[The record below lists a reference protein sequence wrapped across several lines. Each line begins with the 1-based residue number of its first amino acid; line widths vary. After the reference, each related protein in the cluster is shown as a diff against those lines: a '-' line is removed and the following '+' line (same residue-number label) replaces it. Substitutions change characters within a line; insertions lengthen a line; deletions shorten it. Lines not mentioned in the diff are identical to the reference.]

1 MMRFTLAVALALAL
15 LEAVVVFANVY
26 QMKLRPIDGRRERA
40 IREVYKNPETA
51 GMPGDIV
58 RTRDYSRFWHKYT
71 QKQVRKAAAAGS
83 GKGSV
88 STQNVNDFDDM
99 VYVGNITVG
108 TPEQRFAVILDTGS
122 SNLWI
127 PDVACD
133 GNAKCD
139 SACDWSMICSALC
152 DDKCCASASSS
163 SAVASYEDVS
173 DENNPPVVTCDLKR
187 KYDSRK
193 STTYVKHGRTFKIF
207 YGSGFADGFLGEDTI
222 RFGDVGT
229 PQLIVP
235 NTTFGQTTTMSKV
248 FAEVQADGLLGLAFA
263 QIAVDGVTPPL
274 INAIQQGRL
283 AQPLFTVYLDQ
294 EGTNGG
300 TSTKRKGGVYTWG
313 GVDATNCGDVIDYA
327 PLSSD
332 TYYQFK
338 ITSVALGTKYTHA
351 ATAEVISD
359 SGTSLMIGPSGPV
372 KAIAE
377 IVGAVYDKQVGAY
390 VIRCDADYD
399 PITFTIHGKRYD
411 VPPAVLN
418 IDVGIGNSTCLWGVD
433 SLGVLGSLGPTW
445 ILGDPFIRAYCN
457 IYDIGQSRIGF
468 APAKTQQ

>member
-1 MMRFTLAVALALAL
+1 MMRFVALAVAIALAVL
-15 LEAVVVFANVY
+15 LAEAAFANVF
-26 QMKLRPIDGRRERA
+26 QTQLRPIDGRRERA
-40 IREVYKNPETA
+40 FREGA
-51 GMPGDIV
+51 AMSGDVV

-83 GKGSV
+83 KASV
-88 STQNVNDFDDM
+88 TAQTVNDFDDL

-108 TPEQRFAVILDTGS
+108 TPEQRFTVIFDTGS
-122 SNLWI
+122 SNMWI
-127 PDVACD
+127 PDIACN

-163 SAVASYEDVS
+163 SAVASYEDLS
-173 DENNPPVVTCDLKR
+173 AENNPPVVTCDLKR
-187 KYDSRK
+187 KYNAS
-193 STTYVKHGRTFKIF
+193 SSSTYVEHGRTFKIF

-229 PQLIVP
+229 QQLVVP

-248 FAEVQADGLLGLAFA
+248 FEGVEADGLLGLAFT

-274 INAIQQGRL
+274 INAIQQGL
-283 AQPLFTVYLDQ
+283 LDKPLFTVYLDQ
-294 EGTNGG
+294 EGTNSG

-313 GVDATNCGDVIDYA
+313 GVDTINCGPVIDYA

-332 TYYQFK
+332 TYYQFE
-338 ITSVALGTKYTHA
+338 ITAVALGSKYTH
-351 ATAEVISD
+351 TSKAEVISD
-359 SGTSLMIGPSGPV
+359 SGTSLMMGPNGPV
-372 KAIAE
+372 KAIAGL
-377 IVGAVYDKQVGAY
+377 VGAVFDKQIGAY
-390 VIRCDADYD
+390 VIRCDSVYD

-411 VPPAVLN
+411 VPASALN
-418 IDVGIGNSTCLWGVD
+418 IDVGIGNGTCLWGVD
-433 SLGVLGSLGPTW
+433 SLGVLGAIGPAW

-457 IYDIGQSRIGF
+457 VYDIGQSRIGF
-468 APAKTQQ
+468 ASPKKQ